1 MSQLS
6 DTAPFDE
13 LQVHPWLK
21 KINICFAPGP
31 GLTPL
36 AQETIDKLLPHFTQL
51 GHTVQVMPDDNTD
64 IIITTAAYGEPVPW
78 REAISLVGRMKF
90 GYKHSPTIFT
100 LVNITPDE
108 LGQKLDYFDKVLVK
122 DQLEPS
128 DFDFPGLAPDA
139 YKVLYEQGNR
149 GGSILALERLVQ
161 AQAKSIRILMLVGDE
176 KPQEVYHFD
185 LVGANPKSEADDLDA
200 FYKDIVLR
208 MVTSVSTH
216 EITQHQV
223 VGEPVPR
230 AEWEALD
237 TPEAMRVAA
246 LKFGEYNFFTDMVII
261 DSLVKVPAVTDA
273 IASQYSE
280 GCFATWDPH
289 INALVTTI
297 TGSARPVDKSSLSE
311 DDLAV
316 ITGVRLDRE
325 GALVRHVE
333 GKRNDPPSSEAV
345 ELIDLDSNL
354 PFIENP
360 LKGDHDPLGDV
371 QTKVPVARSKLHG
384 HRGVSSYNPDLV
396 EFVHLDPPFYN
407 YPVTCATEAQAGGI
421 KNAFAQS
428 QALHNPDDPRQVV
441 FTILPT
447 HGVVIVEKWVSGK
460 RPFETMWEYF
470 QDGHLVVD
478 NRIPQGAHEYQLESG
493 RMVMKDL

>member
-1 MSQLS
+1 MNQPSETSLMN
-6 DTAPFDE
+6 E

-21 KINICFAPGP
+21 KINISFTPGP
-31 GLTPL
+31 GLTTL
-36 AQETIDKLLPHFTQL
+36 AQETIDNLLPQFTRL
-51 GHTVQVMPDDNTD
+51 GHTVQEMPDNDSD

-90 GYKHSPTIFT
+90 NYKHSPTIFT
-100 LVNITPDE
+100 LVHITPE
-108 LGQKLDYFDKVLVK
+108 KLEQKLEYFEEVLAK
-122 DQLEPS
+122 DQLDPG

-149 GGSILALERLVQ
+149 GGPILALERLVQ
-161 AQAKSIRILMLVGDE
+161 AQAKSIRVLMLVGNDQ
-176 KPQEVYHFD
+176 PQEVYHFD
-185 LVGANPKSEADDLDA
+185 LVGANPKSVADDFDA

-216 EITQHQV
+216 EITKHQV

-230 AEWEALD
+230 EEWEALD
-237 TPEAMRVAA
+237 TPEAMRIAA
-246 LKFGEYNFFTDMVII
+246 IKFGEHNFFTNMVII

-289 INALVTTI
+289 INALITTI
-297 TGSARPVDKSSLSE
+297 TGSARPVDKSSLTE

-316 ITGVRLDRE
+316 ITGVRADRE

-345 ELIDLDSNL
+345 ELIDLDSLL
-354 PFIENP
+354 PYIDIP
-360 LKGDHDPLGDV
+360 LEDSA
-371 QTKVPVARSKLHG
+371 QAKVPVGRSKLHG
-384 HRGVSSYNPDLV
+384 HRGISSFNPDLV
-396 EFVHLDPPFYN
+396 EFVHLDPPFYD

-428 QALHNPDDPRQVV
+428 EALRNPDDPRQVV
-441 FTILPT
+441 FTVLPT
-447 HGVVIVEKWVSGK
+447 HGVVIVEKWVPGK
-460 RPFETMWEYF
+460 KPFETIWEYF
-470 QDGHLVVD
+470 QDKHLEID

-493 RMVMKDL
+493 RMVLKDL